1 MHCENC
7 NGKVFVKTL
16 YNYNECKRCGRINYD
31 NEHARDKSGAAGEM
45 YFAIGAVAVVF
56 VIAALILIFF
66 TASGKRESAKSAGS
80 DMNISAPK
88 K

>member
-31 NEHARDKSGAAGEM
+31 NEHARDKSGSVGEM
-45 YFAIGAVAVVF
+45 YFAIGAVAVVL
-56 VIAALILIFF
+56 VIATLILLFF
-66 TASGKRESAKSAGS
+66 TASGRK
-80 DMNISAPK
+80 APVTTAEVKTSQPLEK